1 MKDAILA
8 VQKAITELNIDDIR
22 NRVQKCLDEGI
33 VPLEIFEDGISQGME
48 IVGDQ
53 FEDGTYFL
61 ADLVMAGEVVKEAMP
76 MLEKKL
82 GQEASGKKGK
92 VVLAT
97 VSGDIHEIGKNIV
110 GMLLNVNGYEVIDLG
125 VDVSSEKILEAV
137 KNTGARLIGLSVLLS
152 TMIGSIKE
160 VIDTMTEAG
169 LKDKVKIAIGGACT
183 SEQLKEEMGADAYGE
198 TAIQAVKIFDEL
210 RATVTFN

>member
-61 ADLVMAGEVVKEAMP
+61 ADLVMAGEVVKEADAHAFFF
-76 MLEKKL
+76 L
-82 GQEASGKKGK
+82 
-92 VVLAT
+92 
-97 VSGDIHEIGKNIV
+97 
-110 GMLLNVNGYEVIDLG
+110 VN
-125 VDVSSEKILEAV
+125 
-137 KNTGARLIGLSVLLS
+137 
-152 TMIGSIKE
+152 
-160 VIDTMTEAG
+160 
-169 LKDKVKIAIGGACT
+169 
-183 SEQLKEEMGADAYGE
+183 
-198 TAIQAVKIFDEL
+198 
-210 RATVTFN
+210 